1 MTYPSQCYGEEGARL
16 DQAFHLTFKHN
27 QLPPNILLKADS
39 GIGKTFISSYLAK
52 QYNVNMYT
60 AILGEL
66 AASHHGHLSKGFKRL
81 LRKATKKQDT
91 SLLLIEDLDLF
102 FSKNAS
108 EPQDDELF
116 PILSQFLKQHHIMVI
131 STTRRPD
138 QLPLEVRSWFDD
150 EIHLQIPTPIERL
163 CIMQHIYDS
172 CFHIRTTLNQD
183 ELYQLSFMAHGF
195 VPADIMHW
203 FQLAEESALLEGNA
217 YVTIDNFKNTL
228 HKVKL
233 TGLDTIM
240 AEKPNPVRWEDI
252 GGLTEAKRTLEESA
266 VWIYQH
272 ADAYQR
278 LGIRPSKGLLLYG
291 PPGTGKTL
299 LARAVATESCA
310 NFLTISIPDLIKGE
324 VGESEKAVSRIF
336 QTAARCSPCVVFLD
350 ELEAIFSS
358 RDTSGDV
365 GKKLIS
371 QFLIEMDHL
380 DRSNASVIL
389 LGATNYP
396 EAIDSSILRPGRL
409 DRLVYIGPP
418 NVEEREQILCVLGK
432 QTRLGPDVDL
442 ERVAQ
447 LTEGYTGADLK
458 AVIRKA
464 GLLAL
469 KTQSLEVKQE
479 HIEEALQSVNPL
491 L

>member
-1 MTYPSQCYGEEGARL
+1 
-16 DQAFHLTFKHN
+16 
-27 QLPPNILLKADS
+27 
-39 GIGKTFISSYLAK
+39 
-52 QYNVNMYT
+52 MYT

-81 LRKATKKQDT
+81 LWKATNQQNI

-108 EPQDDELF
+108 EPQDNELF

-172 CFHIRTTLNQD
+172 YFHIRTTLNQD

-217 YVTIDNFKNTL
+217 YGTGHRTHVMIFFITFFFLKKKVTIDNFKNTL

-479 HIEEALQSVNPL
+479 HIEEALQSVNPSL
-491 L
+491 